1 MCKYTFSG
9 TFLVYF
15 NWAKKVNANKAEIGK
30 HVQLSENKSYVC
42 EREKTRKIEK
52 RKGDPGRRTV
62 RRPGG
67 ELTLITLKVSPSKL
81 ISIIIRV
88 LFL

>member
-52 RKGDPGRRTV
+52 REIQGDEPFDAQ
-62 RRPGG
+62 
-67 ELTLITLKVSPSKL
+67 EENLHSSP
-81 ISIIIRV
+81 
-88 LFL
+88 